1 MRRPTVDRL
10 PWHKVHTGTILKIG
24 SLHHATT
31 YLHCY
36 HIGRLFIAGNPD
48 SYLLHSNTWHAT
60 SVSPVNS
67 VHHIKRTLS
76 HTSKSRTFSLVSLE
90 SPVNSVHHMKRTLSH
105 TSESRTFERFRIQAN
120 LAESTP
126 EISNSGVLAVS
137 SLVKMRV
144 SSTSNKCYSTPHK
157 RAFPEVACSTL
168 FFLTTVPLS
177 KLSDATIPT
186 KSRRNHC
193 DNRPAY
199 KRHLMEA
206 IILISIGISSIS
218 FLHLH

>member
-60 SVSPVNS
+60 S
-67 VHHIKRTLS
+67 I
-76 HTSKSRTFSLVSLE
+76 

-144 SSTSNKCYSTPHK
+144 SSTSNKCYSTPNK
-157 RAFPEVACSTL
+157 GAFPEVACSTL

-177 KLSDATIPT
+177 KLQMQQFLPSHEGITV
-186 KSRRNHC
+186 
-193 DNRPAY
+193 
-199 KRHLMEA
+199 A
-206 IILISIGISSIS
+206 IGQHINVIWWKQ
-218 FLHLH
+218 